1 MSEERG
7 NVDSCAKYFEYLDKE
22 RWLSLTPGQRAF
34 FSSFVATRPFGLY
47 AVRCGEA
54 TAWLDSNGEAIS
66 LTDIRTDSRCW
77 GRGHARGL
85 LRHLC
90 ETADATG
97 VTIELR
103 AIPKGFETNL
113 SGTQLASWFRRHG
126 FTGQGEDLQR
136 LPVAAPGKV
145 VKRSAKLDSS
155 L

>member
-1 MSEERG
+1 M
-7 NVDSCAKYFEYLDKE
+7 
-22 RWLSLTPGQRAF
+22 
-34 FSSFVATRPFGLY
+34 
-47 AVRCGEA
+47 RCGEA

-77 GRGHARGL
+77 GAGHARGL

-113 SGTQLASWFRRHG
+113 SGTQLASGSADTVSLGKARIYSDCRG
-126 FTGQGEDLQR
+126 
-136 LPVAAPGKV
+136 AAPGKV
-145 VKRSAKLDSS
+145 VKTTKREVGQQP
-155 L
+155 